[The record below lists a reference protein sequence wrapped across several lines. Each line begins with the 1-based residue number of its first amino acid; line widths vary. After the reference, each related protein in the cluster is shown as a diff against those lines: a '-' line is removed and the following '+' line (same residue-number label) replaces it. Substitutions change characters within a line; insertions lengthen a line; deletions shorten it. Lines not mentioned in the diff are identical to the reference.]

1 MEDMKNYAY
10 TLFRTI
16 PSYAPICITLL
27 TNMMQITQQF
37 GALYKLIQHILPS
50 NMC

>member
-16 PSYAPICITLL
+16 PKHHKGWVSLVLAY
-27 TNMMQITQQF
+27 
-37 GALYKLIQHILPS
+37 PS
-50 NMC
+50 FF

>member
-16 PSYAPICITLL
+16 PSRAKITYLFLRHRAAISPFMMVNRGEMDVLL
-27 TNMMQITQQF
+27 F
-37 GALYKLIQHILPS
+37 VGYL
-50 NMC
+50 